1 MRLRLLIQR
10 HALPP
15 VPIIFTTGIGPAS
28 RTKSR
33 SATVADL
40 LLDVNEIVP
49 LESADGEWGLEDY
62 AVEIA
67 AKAGQELAYECLH
80 FQTIESVLREND
92 EVIVRALSN
101 EDIRVRRLGKR
112 HQITADG
119 RHLIDGVP
127 FGKQWL
133 REIQRPDILIPSRK
147 RRRLLVGEDSTLDA
161 EVDLRRILP
170 AGRED
175 EDHPGALVRFMD
187 NDEDE
192 DEEDDDDYVD
202 SEEAGAQEPR
212 RRITLR
218 EEFDDADV
226 DSEDEPE
233 LDGEAEAADLSSE
246 VAQLLE
252 DAAEVERA
260 SHLAIANQV
269 LENQL
274 KRKRPIEDDG
284 EHEHEL
290 EKETFDGFSTGGARS
305 SRMVNGTA
313 DVDTNGVSDEES
325 DQDDGSDSILD
336 EIAAEQEGRRM
347 KNIREDEQDD
357 SDDSDVTSATD
368 TSSSDSDV
376 DSLMDEIAMQQAK
389 RRALNLITSS
399 ETGVDEDET
408 SSSSS
413 DTDGDDEVSDT
424 PSNSG
429 SDSDSDDTSESGS
442 VSSSESQSESEEESL
457 ETNRK
462 EVKVP
467 ELPATTATSGGI
479 PFEGTRRTHMNNNR
493 AKRRNRLK
501 ALKQQGLLPPHAD
514 FKALA
519 EYDSK
524 LAREELEGQQQEQQ
538 RAIVTNEKDVVVN
551 EDASLVNRDDEMST
565 DEAVAEHNKENVNP
579 RISDGAAPRDDT
591 PAERVSAVPELPE
604 TSQIDSPSIMEQNP
618 KRSRLDV
625 ASSRR
630 LILGSLGVRAP
641 RTAEERQKAVE
652 KLSQDIRQPR
662 HPEEED
668 IRTVSQ
674 TLQSTTSAEHDD
686 SWMEKLII
694 SAVECEE
701 PGGVLP
707 PPPFPFQQGWARS
720 NKNKRKMR
728 DQSQFYQGRNGHR
741 QQEDERVAAPDVATL
756 NYDDDPVE
764 KEGTEASAMV
774 NRDADELPT
783 EKELDSL
790 PALEQEQV
798 LPGATIA
805 YQELHV
811 DASTNYQPAVSP
823 YRIGRVSHVDG
834 DGVVHLQLE
843 KGSFGSQNPQID
855 KVTGER
861 VYGKFEL
868 VEEDA
873 EEDDGIRD
881 ISYSSMIRPK
891 LLKPSSKAS
900 LVQVQDSS
908 NMVGLRGGEAA
919 IPSLDDDEVV
929 VPESAEQE
937 QEIETQIRLEMQ
949 ASIETGANEQPV
961 MAAETID
968 TPRKREINGI
978 IKDAGFESALDEQ
991 LLQPIMN
998 PAADDSENAQ
1008 GQDDTGGQAQGKYAH
1023 RFRTRSPRVI
1033 ITSSDQQPSSAVD
1046 DELNFEDDPTDAGVS
1061 SIPATSSP
1069 YTPTQTTVEY
1079 PHISQMD
1086 IDSSAPV
1093 RTTNS
1098 SSHQDA
1104 QKLSPAVEV
1113 DLSFTDAGREKAREE
1128 QVADR
1133 DDGLDGDEDVS
1144 EVTRRKYS
1152 SLPLES
1158 ENPISAQTDSSGPG
1172 EHEIEQ
1178 SPLPQVVSDLISSQ
1192 TMNPDN
1198 EGSSV
1203 PQDSFLDGL
1212 GYDGNDSS
1220 YHDSGLNEDSD
1231 LPSLSD
1237 FRSSRRSSRRT
1248 STRSTKKNSVSPLPP
1263 RPARKSL
1270 RSSNASGRKI
1280 RDPTPPSGLELPPS
1294 SQPEFKQSQSQ
1305 REPRLSQ
1312 IPTNSQVVVDLTF
1325 SSDPLSPIESS
1336 VKDQDDGESDFTL
1349 RRRKNRK
1356 SDDSGAS
1363 RKTGLRGAKQ
1373 VPQDS
1378 GIGKR
1383 TLLTRKR
1390 DSDPKY
1396 Y

>member
-15 VPIIFTTGIGPAS
+15 VPIIFTTGTGPAS
-28 RTKSR
+28 RTKSP

-119 RHLIDGVP
+119 RHLFDGVP

-133 REIQRPDILIPSRK
+133 REIQRPDILIPPRK
-147 RRRLLVGEDSTLDA
+147 RRRLLAGEDSTLDA

-170 AGRED
+170 AGHED
-175 EDHPGALVRFMD
+175 EDHPGALVQFMD
-187 NDEDE
+187 DDEDE

-212 RRITLR
+212 RRITVR

-233 LDGEAEAADLSSE
+233 LDGEAEVGDLSSE
-246 VAQLLE
+246 VAQLLQ

-274 KRKRPIEDDG
+274 KRKRPLEDDG
-284 EHEHEL
+284 EHEL
-290 EKETFDGFSTGGARS
+290 EKETFEGFSTGGASS
-305 SRMVNGTA
+305 SRLVFGTA
-313 DVDTNGVSDEES
+313 DVQTNGVSDEKS

-336 EIAAEQEGRRM
+336 EISAEQQGRRM
-347 KNIREDEQDD
+347 KNIPEDEEDD
-357 SDDSDVTSATD
+357 SDDSDATSATD
-368 TSSSDSDV
+368 TSSSDSDA
-376 DSLMDEIAMQQAK
+376 DSPMDEIAMQQAK

-408 SSSSS
+408 SSSGS
-413 DTDGDDEVSDT
+413 DTHGDDEVSDT
-424 PSNSG
+424 TSNSG

-442 VSSSESQSESEEESL
+442 VSSSESQLDSEEESL

-493 AKRRNRLK
+493 AKRRNRLN

-538 RAIVTNEKDVVVN
+538 RAIVTNETDVVVN

-579 RISDGAAPRDDT
+579 RISEGAAPRDDI

-604 TSQIDSPSIMEQNP
+604 TLQVDLPSIMEQAP
-618 KRSRLDV
+618 RRSRLDV

-641 RTAEERQKAVE
+641 RTAEERQKAIE
-652 KLSQDIRQPR
+652 KLSQGIRQPR
-662 HPEEED
+662 QPEEED

-728 DQSQFYQGRNGHR
+728 DQSQYYQGRNGHR
-741 QQEDERVAAPDVATL
+741 QQEDEQVAAPDVATL

-764 KEGTEASAMV
+764 KGATEASVMV
-774 NRDADELPT
+774 NRDANELPT

-881 ISYSSMIRPK
+881 ISYSSMIKPK

-978 IKDAGFESALDEQ
+978 IKEAGFESALDEQ
-991 LLQPIMN
+991 LLQRIMN

-1008 GQDDTGGQAQGKYAH
+1008 GQDDTQGQAQGKYAH

-1086 IDSSAPV
+1086 IGSSAPA

-1133 DDGLDGDEDVS
+1133 AGDLDVDEDVS
-1144 EVTRRKYS
+1144 KVTRRKYS

-1158 ENPISAQTDSSGPG
+1158 EHPISAQTDSSG
-1172 EHEIEQ
+1172 
-1178 SPLPQVVSDLISSQ
+1178 
-1192 TMNPDN
+1192 
-1198 EGSSV
+1198 SSV
-1203 PQDSFLDGL
+1203 PQDSFLAGL

-1220 YHDSGLNEDSD
+1220 YHDSSLNEDSD

-1248 STRSTKKNSVSPLPP
+1248 STRSTKKKSVSPPP
-1263 RPARKSL
+1263 SRAARKSL
-1270 RSSNASGRKI
+1270 RSSNASRRKI
-1280 RDPTPPSGLELPPS
+1280 RDPTPPSSLELPPS

-1373 VPQDS
+1373 VSQDS